1 MLSERRKS
9 HSIILWLYGLLF
21 VIGGLLSHYLRS
33 PDALSQLFLIDV
45 VLTIIVFVFSF
56 KYNNA
61 SLYDPYWSII
71 PFGMLLYWINI
82 FGLENLSLKVVLA
95 IITVTFWSWRLTL
108 NWIRRWKGLEDED
121 WRYVD
126 LKEKSGKWYL
136 MVSFIGIHIFP
147 TLVVFVAAIPLYYIF
162 MYGSE
167 INWVNW
173 AGFIISIGGTLIEM
187 VADNQLHRF
196 KVKENNPIAVM
207 RNGIWRKMRHPNY
220 LGEILFWVGLALMAY
235 TPYTTYSIFSGVI
248 VMIALFLFISI
259 PMIERRLLK
268 SKPGYDIYMKSTWP
282 LFPKI
287 F

>member
-1 MLSERRKS
+1 
-9 HSIILWLYGLLF
+9 
-21 VIGGLLSHYLRS
+21 
-33 PDALSQLFLIDV
+33 
-45 VLTIIVFVFSF
+45 
-56 KYNNA
+56 
-61 SLYDPYWSII
+61 
-71 PFGMLLYWINI
+71 MLLYWFNV

-95 IITVTFWSWRLTL
+95 IITVSFWSWRLTL
-108 NWIRRWKGLEDED
+108 NWIRGWKGLEDED

-173 AGFIISIGGTLIEM
+173 AGFIISIGGTLLEM

-220 LGEILFWVGLALMAY
+220 LGEILFWAGLALMAY
-235 TPYTTYSIFSGVI
+235 TPYTTYSIFSGVLVI
-248 VMIALFLFISI
+248 IALFLFISI

-268 SKPGYDIYMKSTWP
+268 SKPGYEIYMKSAWP
-282 LFPKI
+282 LFPKL